1 MLPGASSPLQGRAYV
16 LDSYALLAYLGA
28 EPGDDYVEELLE
40 AATKGKCRLYVSI
53 INLGEVVYIVE
64 RERGLPKAQETLAR
78 IDELPVEIVDA
89 DRNLTLAAAHLKAH
103 WSIAYADC
111 FAAALSQ
118 MKSAPLVTGD
128 PEFHKVKPGSALQVE
143 WLPSS
148 QEG

>member
-1 MLPGASSPLQGRAYV
+1 MLPEANSPLQGRAYV

-28 EPGDDYVEELLE
+28 EPGDDYIEELLE
-40 AATKGKCRLYVSI
+40 AAAKGKCRLYMSI
-53 INLGEVVYIVE
+53 VNLGEVVYIVE

-128 PEFHKVKPGSALQVE
+128 PEFHKVKSGSALQVE
-143 WLPSS
+143 WLPSG
-148 QEG
+148 QQM